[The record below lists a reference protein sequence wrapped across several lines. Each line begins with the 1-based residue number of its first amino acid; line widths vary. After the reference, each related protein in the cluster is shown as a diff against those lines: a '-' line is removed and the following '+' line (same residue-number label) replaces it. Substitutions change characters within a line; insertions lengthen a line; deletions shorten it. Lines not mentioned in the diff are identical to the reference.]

1 MILSKSIGQMR
12 QFHSNHNLLSLS
24 QSSSSSRVHPE
35 NSYHA
40 QEQRAPLGEDL
51 SFTLGAASCSSLGG
65 QGDNSVWVRQTP
77 QEEREKQVAN
87 SVWVR
92 QAPQEE
98 REKPSPSH
106 SNYFWDFFTGKSSGS
121 ETMV

>member
-12 QFHSNHNLLSLS
+12 QFHSNHNLLSLA

-35 NSYHA
+35 DSYQA

-65 QGDNSVWVRQTP
+65 EGDNSVWVRQTP
-77 QEEREKQVAN
+77 QEEREKPPPSN
-87 SVWVR
+87 S
-92 QAPQEE
+92 
-98 REKPSPSH
+98 S
-106 SNYFWDFFTGKSSGS
+106 YFWDFFTGKSSGS